1 MNCYFEILNADKEG
15 KKKTRKKEKKR
26 EKRKRKK
33 KLKSEKKPNRF
44 IFNFS
49 CITPCLVIRN
59 LSGKM
64 KYQSKPPSPTN
75 TCDMA
80 EHS

>member
-1 MNCYFEILNADKEG
+1 M
-15 KKKTRKKEKKR
+15 
-26 EKRKRKK
+26 
-33 KLKSEKKPNRF
+33 KSEKKHKKTKNHNRF

-49 CITPCLVIRN
+49 CMAPCLVIRN

-64 KYQSKPPSPTN
+64 KYQSKPPSLTN